1 MTSGNGT
8 HRGAVVLLHGLGRTR
23 RSMEPLA
30 RAARRRGY
38 LAFNHAYPSRRHGVD
53 ALAAGVRQALWPALS
68 RLPGPVHFV
77 THSLGGLLVR
87 AALAAEPLPTLGR
100 VVMLCPP
107 NGGSEVADRLRGG
120 LLYRWF
126 LGPAGQEL
134 GTDPTGAPARLG
146 PPAFE
151 TGVIAG
157 CRSVEPHLARYIPG
171 PSDGKVAVAR
181 TRLEGM
187 RDFLVVERS
196 HPFAMRAP
204 EVIEAVFRFLEEGKF

>member
-1 MTSGNGT
+1 MSETPT
-8 HRGAVVLLHGLGRTR
+8 LVLLHGMGRTR

-30 RAARRRGY
+30 REARRRGW
-38 LAFNHAYPSRRHGVD
+38 LAFNHGYPSRRFGVD
-53 ALAAGVRQALWPALS
+53 ALAERLRGELWPALA

-77 THSLGGLLVR
+77 THSLGGILAR
-87 AALAAEPLPTLGR
+87 AALAAEPLPNLGR

-107 NGGSEVADRLRGG
+107 NQGSEVADRVRAIPVLRALVGRP
-120 LLYRWF
+120 LR
-126 LGPAGQEL
+126 EL
-134 GTDPTGAPARLG
+134 GTEPSSAPNRLG

-151 TGVIAG
+151 VGVVAG
-157 CRSVEPHLARYIPG
+157 CRSVEPHLSRLIPG
-171 PSDGKVAVAR
+171 PNDGKVAVAR

-204 EVIEAVFRFLEEGKF
+204 EVIAAAFRFLETGRF